1 MYIEI
6 EILLL
11 VYLIIKLIFIFIYLN
26 FIKSFIEDQW
36 NKYYI
41 ILYFLDNKIFP
52 AIFLYDGN
60 FIIYPV
66 IYDSL

>member
-26 FIKSFIEDQW
+26 FIKSFIKDQW

-41 ILYFLDNKIFP
+41 ISYFLDSKIFP
-52 AIFLYDGN
+52 EIFLNDGF

>member
-52 AIFLYDGN
+52 EIFLYDGN